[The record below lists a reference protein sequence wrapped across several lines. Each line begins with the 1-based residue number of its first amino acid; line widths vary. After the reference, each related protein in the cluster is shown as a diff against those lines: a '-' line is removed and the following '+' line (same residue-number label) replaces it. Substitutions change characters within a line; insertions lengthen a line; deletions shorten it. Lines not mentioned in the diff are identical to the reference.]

1 MIRKK
6 PKLRKFEFSILAS
19 VFLTLGAAGAAQAAE
34 YVKDAEYAKSY
45 KQHKMAWDK
54 EDTALKQQLAD
65 LEEHMGKK
73 PNIIYFMWDDA
84 AYGRVGHPMLSKLTG
99 IDTPNIDKMAR
110 EGMTLT
116 RMYSEPSCTPTRVA
130 AMTGRHP
137 VRTGLTQVVF
147 PVHAIGM
154 PSEEV
159 TVAELLKKEGY
170 KTAFYGKYHI
180 GDIDGSYPHQNGY
193 DESLF
198 TIYNQFGSQFFNK
211 DGEDTGATIG
221 FTEAQ
226 QDQLY
231 TVDKEFRNPS
241 TIPWAAEAK
250 VGETAKQFNKDYSY
264 EEQLR
269 FVEEVHQR
277 SMDFIKDSAKGDAP
291 FLLNY
296 WWHGPNVAGTHRLGR
311 DSDSSGGGD
320 GDGMEYMD
328 KRLGEMFQLL
338 KDQGIDDNT
347 IVVVMADNGP
357 MLEFFPTMSTFGLY
371 TGGKGAFTE
380 GGVRVPAFIRWPGM
394 IEAGSVAGDIIH
406 VTDLYTTFANLG
418 GAKKHIP
425 TDRVIDGVDQT
436 AMLINGD
443 TKGRRDYVHIYTGPL
458 LAATVKQQ
466 FKRHWVGDRP
476 GLAGKG
482 FFDLYRDPKEIQ
494 PMMAQ
499 FLWAWEPFDS
509 MKARHQL
516 QMTEYPNREVTRGV
530 PFKGIELLAGQE
542 RTVQTPY
549 MK

>member
-1 MIRKK
+1 MN
-6 PKLRKFEFSILAS
+6 KLRFLFTLTVIFILALS
-19 VFLTLGAAGAAQAAE
+19 FAGNAFAKNQIV
-34 YVKDAEYAKSY
+34 YDAEYQKIL
-45 KQHKMAWDK
+45 KQHGAEWAVEDK
-54 EDTALKQQLAD
+54 ELEKRLAK
-65 LEEHMGKK
+65 LEAKHGKK

-99 IDTPNIDKMAR
+99 IDTPNIDTMAR

-116 RMYSEPSCTPTRVA
+116 RMYTEPSCTPTRVA
-130 AMTGRHP
+130 TLTGRHP
-137 VRTGLTQVVF
+137 IRSGLTQVVF

-154 PSEEV
+154 PNKEV
-159 TVAELLKKEGY
+159 TIAEVLKKEGY
-170 KTAFYGKYHI
+170 KTAFYGKYHV
-180 GDIDGSYPHQNGY
+180 GDINGSYPHQNGF
-193 DESLF
+193 DEALF

-211 DGEDTGATIG
+211 DGEDTGMTIG

-250 VGETAKQFNKDYSY
+250 VGEKAKQFNKDYSY

-269 FVEEVHQR
+269 FVEEVHKR
-277 SMDFIKDSAKGDAP
+277 SMEFISASAKSDSP

-338 KDQGIDDNT
+338 KDEGIDENT
-347 IVVVMADNGP
+347 IVIVMADNGP
-357 MLEFFPTMSTFGLY
+357 MLEAFPVMSTFGLY

-380 GGVRVPAFIRWPGM
+380 GGVRVPAFVRWPGM
-394 IEAGSVAGDIIH
+394 IEAGSVAGDIVH

-425 TDRVIDGVDQT
+425 TDRVIDGIDQT
-436 AMLINGD
+436 ALFLNGD

-482 FFDLYRDPKEIQ
+482 FYDLYRDPKEMQ

-509 MKARHQL
+509 MKARHQNL
-516 QMTEYPNREVTRGV
+516 MEKYPNTPITRGK
-530 PFKGIELLAGQE
+530 PFEGIELLPHQE
-542 RTVQTPY
+542 REVISPY
-549 MK
+549 ASKK

>member
-1 MIRKK
+1 MIRKN
-6 PKLRKFEFSILAS
+6 LFLAGAS
-19 VFLTLGAAGAAQAAE
+19 VLTLLLSGYAMANNSIV
-34 YVKDAEYAKSY
+34 YDAEFQKLQAQYGK
-45 KQHKMAWDK
+45 AWAK
-54 EDTALKQQLAD
+54 EDEQLNKRLAE
-65 LEEHMGKK
+65 LQAKTGKK

-99 IDTPNIDKMAR
+99 IDTPNIDKMAQ

-116 RMYSEPSCTPTRVA
+116 RMYTEPSCTPTRVA
-130 AMTGRHP
+130 TFTGRHP
-137 VRTGLTQVVF
+137 VRSGLTQVVF
-147 PVHAIGM
+147 PVHAMGM
-154 PSEEV
+154 PSDEV
-159 TVAELLKKEGY
+159 TIAEILKKEGY
-170 KTAFYGKYHI
+170 KTAFFGKYHV

-193 DESLF
+193 DEALF

-211 DGEDTGATIG
+211 DGQDIQATIG
-221 FTEAQ
+221 FTEEQ

-231 TVDKEFRNPS
+231 TLDKEFRNPN

-250 VGETAKQFNKDYSY
+250 AGEKARQFNKDYSY

-269 FVEEVHQR
+269 FVEEVHKR
-277 SMDFIKDSAKGDAP
+277 SMDFIKANAKGDSP

-311 DSDSSGGGD
+311 DSISSGGGD
-320 GDGMEYMD
+320 GDGLEYMD

-338 KDQGIDDNT
+338 KDEGIDDNT
-347 IVVVMADNGP
+347 IVIVMADNGP
-357 MLEFFPTMSTFGLY
+357 MLEFFPHMSTFGMY

-380 GGVRVPAFIRWPGM
+380 GGVRVPAFVRWPGT

-406 VTDLYTTFANLG
+406 VTDLYTTFANLA

-425 TDRVIDGVDQT
+425 TDRVIDGIDQT
-436 AMLINGD
+436 AMFLNGD

-482 FFDLYRDPKEIQ
+482 FFDLYRDPKEQQ

-509 MKARHQL
+509 MKARHQEL
-516 QMTEYPNREVTRGV
+516 MKEYPNKPITRGK
-530 PFKGIELLAGQE
+530 PFAGIELLPQE
-542 RTVQTPY
+542 REVVTPY
-549 MK
+549 AN

>member
-1 MIRKK
+1 MLKK
-6 PKLRKFEFSILAS
+6 RTILN
-19 VFLTLGAAGAAQAAE
+19 AGAAVVLAFFVAGNAFAKNQIV
-34 YVKDAEYAKSY
+34 YDAEYQKIL
-45 KQHKMAWDK
+45 KQHGAQWAS
-54 EDTALKQQLAD
+54 EDEALAKRLAE
-65 LEEHMGKK
+65 LEAKHRKK

-99 IDTPNIDKMAR
+99 IDTPNIDTMAQ

-116 RMYSEPSCTPTRVA
+116 RMYTEPSCTPTRVA
-130 AMTGRHP
+130 TLTGRHP
-137 VRTGLTQVVF
+137 VRSGLTQVVF

-154 PSEEV
+154 PNKEV
-159 TVAELLKKEGY
+159 TIAEILKKEGY
-170 KTAFYGKYHI
+170 KTAFYGKYHV

-193 DESLF
+193 DETLF

-211 DGEDTGATIG
+211 DGEDIGLTIG

-250 VGETAKQFNKDYSY
+250 VGEKAKQFNKDYSY

-269 FVEEVHQR
+269 FVEEVHKR
-277 SMDFIKDSAKGDAP
+277 SMEFISASAKSDSP

-311 DSDSSGGGD
+311 NSDSSGGAD

-338 KDQGIDDNT
+338 KDEGIDENT
-347 IVVVMADNGP
+347 IVIVMADNGP
-357 MLEFFPTMSTFGLY
+357 MLEVFPTMSTFGLY

-380 GGVRVPAFIRWPGM
+380 GGVRVPAFVRWPGM

-425 TDRVIDGVDQT
+425 TDRVIDGIDQT
-436 AMLINGD
+436 ALFLNGD

-482 FFDLYRDPKEIQ
+482 FYDLYRDPKEIQ

-509 MKARHQL
+509 MKARHENL
-516 QMTEYPNREVTRGV
+516 MKKYPNTPITRGK
-530 PFKGIELLAGQE
+530 PFEGIELLPNQE
-542 RTVQTPY
+542 REVVSPY
-549 MK
+549 ASKK

>member
-1 MIRKK
+1 MIRKN
-6 PKLRKFEFSILAS
+6 LFLAGAS
-19 VFLTLGAAGAAQAAE
+19 VLTLLLSGYAMANNSIV
-34 YVKDAEYAKSY
+34 YDAEFQKLQAQYGK
-45 KQHKMAWDK
+45 AWAK
-54 EDTALKQQLAD
+54 EDEQLNKRLAE
-65 LEEHMGKK
+65 LQAKTGKK

-99 IDTPNIDKMAR
+99 IDTPNIDKMAQ

-116 RMYSEPSCTPTRVA
+116 RMYTEPSCTPTRVA
-130 AMTGRHP
+130 TFTGRHP
-137 VRTGLTQVVF
+137 VRSGLTQVVF

-154 PSEEV
+154 PSDEV
-159 TVAELLKKEGY
+159 TIAEILKKEGY
-170 KTAFYGKYHI
+170 KTAFFGKYHV

-193 DESLF
+193 DEALF

-211 DGEDTGATIG
+211 DGQDIQATIG
-221 FTEAQ
+221 FTEEQ

-231 TVDKEFRNPS
+231 TLDKEFRNPN

-250 VGETAKQFNKDYSY
+250 AGEKARQFNKDYSY

-269 FVEEVHQR
+269 FVEEVHKR
-277 SMDFIKDSAKGDAP
+277 SMDFIKTSAKSDSP

-311 DSDSSGGGD
+311 DSISSGGGD
-320 GDGMEYMD
+320 GDGLEYMD

-338 KDQGIDDNT
+338 KDEGIDDNT
-347 IVVVMADNGP
+347 IVIVMADNGP
-357 MLEFFPTMSTFGLY
+357 MLEFFPHMSTFGIY

-380 GGVRVPAFIRWPGM
+380 GGVRVPAFVRWPGT

-406 VTDLYTTFANLG
+406 VTDLYTTFANIG

-425 TDRVIDGVDQT
+425 TDRVIDGIDQT
-436 AMLINGD
+436 AMFLNGD

-482 FFDLYRDPKEIQ
+482 FYDLYRDPKEIQ

-509 MKARHQL
+509 MRARHQEL
-516 QMTEYPNREVTRGV
+516 MKEYPNKPVTRGK
-530 PFKGIELLAGQE
+530 PFEGIELLPNQE
-542 RTVQTPY
+542 REVISPY
-549 MK
+549 PN

>member
-1 MIRKK
+1 MRNTRRLLSMLGVSALALLTSSNAIAKN
-6 PKLRKFEFSILAS
+6 SI
-19 VFLTLGAAGAAQAAE
+19 VF
-34 YVKDAEYAKSY
+34 DAEYQKSY
-45 KQHKMAWDK
+45 KQHEAEWAN
-54 EDTALKQQLAD
+54 EDQALQQRLAD
-65 LEEHMGKK
+65 LQAKTGKK

-99 IDTPNIDKMAR
+99 IDTPNIDQMAR

-116 RMYSEPSCTPTRVA
+116 RMYTEPSCTPTRVA
-130 AMTGRHP
+130 TLTGRHP
-137 VRTGLTQVVF
+137 IRSGLTQVVF

-154 PSEEV
+154 PNDEV
-159 TVAELLKKEGY
+159 TIAEVLKKEGY
-170 KTAFYGKYHI
+170 KTAFFGKYHV

-211 DGEDTGATIG
+211 DGQDIQATIG
-221 FTEAQ
+221 LLEDQ

-231 TVDKEFRNPS
+231 TVDKEFRNPG

-250 VGETAKQFNKDYSY
+250 AGGKAKQFNKDYSY

-269 FVEEVHQR
+269 FVEEVHKR
-277 SMDFIKDSAKGDAP
+277 SMDFIKDSAETDSP

-311 DSDSSGGGD
+311 DSISSGGGD
-320 GDGMEYMD
+320 GDGLEYMD

-338 KDQGIDDNT
+338 KDLGIDDNT

-357 MLEFFPTMSTFGLY
+357 MLEFFPHMSTFGIY

-380 GGVRVPAFIRWPGM
+380 GGVRVPAFVRWPGM

-418 GAKKHIP
+418 GAKQHIP

-436 AMLINGD
+436 AMLLNGD

-482 FFDLYRDPKEIQ
+482 FFDLYRDPKEEQ

-509 MKARHQL
+509 MKARHQIL
-516 QMTEYPNREVTRGV
+516 MEKYPNKPVTRGK
-530 PFKGIELLAGQE
+530 PFEGIELLPNQE
-542 RTVQTPY
+542 FEVISPY
-549 MK
+549 AN

>member
-1 MIRKK
+1 MRNTRRLLSMLGVSALALLTSSNAIAKN
-6 PKLRKFEFSILAS
+6 SI
-19 VFLTLGAAGAAQAAE
+19 VF
-34 YVKDAEYAKSY
+34 DAEYQKSY
-45 KQHKMAWDK
+45 KQHEAEWAN
-54 EDTALKQQLAD
+54 EDQALQQRLAD
-65 LEEHMGKK
+65 LQAKTGKK

-99 IDTPNIDKMAR
+99 IDTPNIDQMAR

-116 RMYSEPSCTPTRVA
+116 RMYTEPSCTPTRVA
-130 AMTGRHP
+130 TLTGRHP
-137 VRTGLTQVVF
+137 IRSGLTQVVF

-154 PSEEV
+154 PNDEV
-159 TVAELLKKEGY
+159 TIAEVLKKEGY
-170 KTAFYGKYHI
+170 KTAFFGKYHV

-211 DGEDTGATIG
+211 DGQDIQATIG
-221 FTEAQ
+221 FLEDQ

-231 TVDKEFRNPS
+231 TVDKEFRNPG

-250 VGETAKQFNKDYSY
+250 AGGKAKQFNKDYSY

-269 FVEEVHQR
+269 FVEEVHKR
-277 SMDFIKDSAKGDAP
+277 SMDFIKDSAETDSP

-311 DSDSSGGGD
+311 DSISSGGGD
-320 GDGMEYMD
+320 GDGLEYMD

-338 KDQGIDDNT
+338 KDLGIDDNT

-357 MLEFFPTMSTFGLY
+357 MLEFFPHMSTFGIY

-380 GGVRVPAFIRWPGM
+380 GGVRVPAFVRWPGM

-418 GAKKHIP
+418 GAKQHIP

-436 AMLINGD
+436 AMLLNGD

-482 FFDLYRDPKEIQ
+482 FFDLYRDPKEEQ

-509 MKARHQL
+509 MKARHQIL
-516 QMTEYPNREVTRGV
+516 MEKYPNKPVTRGK
-530 PFKGIELLAGQE
+530 PFEGIELLPNQE
-542 RTVQTPY
+542 FEVISPY
-549 MK
+549 AN

>member
-1 MIRKK
+1 MIRKN
-6 PKLRKFEFSILAS
+6 IIIAGAS
-19 VFLTLGAAGAAQAAE
+19 ALTLLLSGYAMASNSII
-34 YVKDAEYAKSY
+34 YDAEFQKLQAQYGKAWAEED
-45 KQHKMAWDK
+45 KQ
-54 EDTALKQQLAD
+54 LKKRLAD
-65 LEEHMGKK
+65 LQAKTGKK

-84 AYGRVGHPMLSKLTG
+84 AYGRVGHPMLSKITG

-116 RMYSEPSCTPTRVA
+116 RMYTEPSCTPTRVA
-130 AMTGRHP
+130 TLTGRHP
-137 VRTGLTQVVF
+137 IRSGLTQVVF

-154 PSEEV
+154 PNDEV
-159 TVAELLKKEGY
+159 TIAEVLKKEGY
-170 KTAFYGKYHI
+170 KTAFFGKYHV

-193 DESLF
+193 DETLF

-211 DGEDTGATIG
+211 DGEDIGLTIG
-221 FTEAQ
+221 VTEQQ
-226 QDQLY
+226 QDQNY
-231 TVDKEFRNPS
+231 TLDKEFRNPN
-241 TIPWAAEAK
+241 TIPWAAEAQAGGK
-250 VGETAKQFNKDYSY
+250 AKQFNKDYSY

-269 FVEEVHQR
+269 FVEEVHKR
-277 SMDFIKDSAKGDAP
+277 SMEFIKASAKGDAP

-311 DSDSSGGGD
+311 DSISSGGAD
-320 GDGMEYMD
+320 GDGLEYMD

-338 KDQGIDDNT
+338 KDEGIDDNT
-347 IVVVMADNGP
+347 IVIVMADNGP
-357 MLEFFPTMSTFGLY
+357 MLEVFPTMSTFGMF

-380 GGVRVPAFIRWPGM
+380 GAVRVPAFVRWPGT
-394 IEAGSVAGDIIH
+394 IEAGTVAGDIIH
-406 VTDLYTTFANLG
+406 ITDLYTTFANLG
-418 GAKKHIP
+418 GARQHIP

-436 AMLINGD
+436 ALFLNGD

-482 FFDLYRDPKEIQ
+482 FYDLYRDPKEEQ

-516 QMTEYPNREVTRGV
+516 QMEDYPNKPVTRGK
-530 PFKGIELLAGQE
+530 PFEGIELLPNQE
-542 RTVQTPY
+542 REVISPY
-549 MK
+549 VN

>member
-1 MIRKK
+1 MKS
-6 PKLRKFEFSILAS
+6 FSTIA
-19 VFLTLGAAGAAQAAE
+19 VAATIGFSMSCGSSDVSAAKE
-34 YVKDAEYAKSY
+34 IVYDAEFQKLQ
-45 KQHKMAWDK
+45 KQHGVAWAE
-54 EDTALKQQLAD
+54 EDEQLKKRLAE
-65 LEEHMGKK
+65 LKAKHGKS

-99 IDTPNIDKMAR
+99 IDTPNIDKMAQ

-116 RMYSEPSCTPTRVA
+116 RMYTEPSCTPTRVA
-130 AMTGRHP
+130 TLTGRHP
-137 VRTGLTQVVF
+137 IRSGLTQVVF

-154 PSEEV
+154 PNDEV
-159 TVAELLKKEGY
+159 TIAEVLKKEGY
-170 KTAFYGKYHI
+170 KTAFFGKYHV

-193 DESLF
+193 DETLF

-211 DGEDTGATIG
+211 DGQDIQATIG
-221 FTEAQ
+221 LLEDQ

-231 TVDKEFRNPS
+231 TVDKEFRNPG

-250 VGETAKQFNKDYSY
+250 AGGKAEQFNKDYSY

-269 FVEEVHQR
+269 FVEEVHKR
-277 SMDFIKDSAKGDAP
+277 SMDFIKANAKSDSP

-311 DSDSSGGGD
+311 DSISSGGGD
-320 GDGMEYMD
+320 GDGLEYMD
-328 KRLGEMFQLL
+328 KRLGELFQLL
-338 KDQGIDDNT
+338 KDEGIDDNT
-347 IVVVMADNGP
+347 IVIVMADNGP
-357 MLEFFPTMSTFGLY
+357 MLEFFPHMSTFGLY

-380 GGVRVPAFIRWPGM
+380 GGVRVPAFVRWPGM

-418 GAKKHIP
+418 GAKQHIP
-425 TDRVIDGVDQT
+425 TDRVIDGIDQT
-436 AMLINGD
+436 ALFLNGD

-482 FFDLYRDPKEIQ
+482 FFDLYRDPKEEQ

-509 MKARHQL
+509 MKARHQEL
-516 QMTEYPNREVTRGV
+516 MKEYPNKPVTRGK
-530 PFKGIELLAGQE
+530 PFEGIELLPNQE
-542 RTVQTPY
+542 REVVTPY
-549 MK
+549 TAK

>member
-1 MIRKK
+1 MITAMATAIGVTLSCGS
-6 PKLRKFEFSILAS
+6 PDAS
-19 VFLTLGAAGAAQAAE
+19 AAKE
-34 YVKDAEYAKSY
+34 IVYDAEFQKLQAQYGE
-45 KQHKMAWDK
+45 AWAK
-54 EDTALKQQLAD
+54 EDEQLNKRLAD
-65 LEEHMGKK
+65 LQAKTGKK

-99 IDTPNIDKMAR
+99 IDTPNIDKMAQ

-116 RMYSEPSCTPTRVA
+116 RMYTEPSCTPTRVA
-130 AMTGRHP
+130 TLTGRHP
-137 VRTGLTQVVF
+137 IRSGLTQVVF

-154 PSEEV
+154 PNDEV
-159 TVAELLKKEGY
+159 TIAEVLKKEGY
-170 KTAFYGKYHI
+170 KTAFFGKYHV

-193 DESLF
+193 DETLF

-211 DGEDTGATIG
+211 DGEDMGLTIG
-221 FTEAQ
+221 LTEAQ
-226 QDQLY
+226 QDQQY
-231 TVDKEFRNPS
+231 TLDKEFRNPA

-250 VGETAKQFNKDYSY
+250 AGGKAKQFNKDYSY
-264 EEQLR
+264 EEQVR
-269 FVEEVHQR
+269 FVEEVHKR
-277 SMDFIKDSAKGDAP
+277 SMDFIKASAKSDSP

-296 WWHGPNVAGTHRLGR
+296 WFHGPTFAGAHRLGR
-311 DSDSSGGGD
+311 ESDSSGGAD
-320 GDGMEYMD
+320 GDGLENMD

-338 KDQGIDDNT
+338 KDEGIDDNT
-347 IVVVMADNGP
+347 IVIVMADNGP
-357 MLEFFPTMSTFGLY
+357 MLEAFPAMSTFGLY

-380 GGVRVPAFIRWPGM
+380 GAVRVPAFVRWPGT

-418 GAKKHIP
+418 GAKQHIP

-436 AMLINGD
+436 ALFLNGD

-482 FFDLYRDPKEIQ
+482 FFDLYRDPKEQQ

-509 MKARHQL
+509 MKARHENL
-516 QMTEYPNREVTRGV
+516 MKEYPNKPVTRGK
-530 PFKGIELLAGQE
+530 PFEGIELLPNQE
-542 RTVQTPY
+542 RAVVSPY
-549 MK
+549 M

>member
-1 MIRKK
+1 MFTPSFKRCLLVPLMVCSAAAASAGDIIHDAEFAKTKAQYTDQWMQEDKGLRKK
-6 PKLRKFEFSILAS
+6 LAA
-19 VFLTLGAAGAAQAAE
+19 LE
-34 YVKDAEYAKSY
+34 AK
-45 KQHKMAWDK
+45 
-54 EDTALKQQLAD
+54 T
-65 LEEHMGKK
+65 GKK

-84 AYGRVGHPMLSKLTG
+84 AYGRVGHPMLSKVTG
-99 IDTPNIDKMAR
+99 IDTPNIDRMAR

-116 RMYSEPSCTPTRVA
+116 RMYTEPSCTPTRVA
-130 AMTGRHP
+130 TLTGRHP
-137 VRTGLTQVVF
+137 IRSGLTQVVF

-154 PSEEV
+154 PQSEV
-159 TVAELLKKEGY
+159 TIAEVLKKEGY
-170 KTAFYGKYHI
+170 KTAFYGKYHV

-193 DESLF
+193 DETLF

-211 DGEDTGATIG
+211 DGEDIGLTIG
-221 FTEAQ
+221 LTEPQ

-231 TVDKEFRNPS
+231 TVDKEFRNPA

-250 VGETAKQFNKDYSY
+250 VGQKARQFNKDYSY

-269 FVEEVHQR
+269 FVEEVHKR
-277 SMDFIKDSAKGDAP
+277 SMNFIKINAKGDAP

-311 DSDSSGGGD
+311 DSDSSGGAD

-328 KRLGEMFQLL
+328 RRLGEMFQLL
-338 KDQGIDDNT
+338 RDEGIADNT
-347 IVVVMADNGP
+347 IVIVMADNGP
-357 MLEFFPTMSTFGLY
+357 MLEVFPTMSTFGIY
-371 TGGKGAFTE
+371 RGGKGAFTE
-380 GGVRVPAFIRWPGM
+380 GGVRVPAFVWWPGM
-394 IEAGSVAGDIIH
+394 IEAGSVAGDIVH

-418 GAKKHIP
+418 DAKSHIP
-425 TDRVIDGVDQT
+425 SDRVIDGVDQT
-436 AMLINGD
+436 ALLLNGD

-482 FFDLYRDPKEIQ
+482 FFDLYRDPREVQ

-509 MKARHQL
+509 MRARHQL
-516 QMTEYPNREVTRGV
+516 QMEEYPNKPTTRGV
-530 PFKGIELLAGQE
+530 PFKGIELLPNQE
-542 RTVQTPY
+542 REVMTPY
-549 MK
+549 GK